1 MTISR
6 DIIINI
12 VSLIVDGYMDRVC
25 LILLASRSFVHTVF
39 LLSINCSEL
48 CNIIIMCQT
57 LVNISYQLDVNRS

>member
-12 VSLIVDGYMDRVC
+12 VSLI
-25 LILLASRSFVHTVF
+25 LLVSRSFVHTVF
-39 LLSINCSEL
+39 LVSINCSEL